1 MIPLLTLHYLP
12 KIEWYAY
19 LVKNETVVLE
29 HFDNYQKSSLRNR
42 TIINAANG
50 SMTLS
55 IPLKGGRGVRLPYNC
70 VEICYESNWQHQHWL
85 SITSAYGSSPF
96 FEHYADYLKPFY
108 EKQYATLYSFNH
120 ALLLVLL
127 KLLKV
132 KSAVSQTNTF
142 EKQPMDINDL
152 RDSIHALSAIQ
163 PAEKYIQVFGEKH
176 GFNPNVSVID
186 LLFNEGPNAYNYLTA
201 LTE

>member
-12 KIEWYAY
+12 KIEWFAY
-19 LVKNETVVLE
+19 FVKNESVILE
-29 HFDNYQKSSLRNR
+29 QFDNYQKSSLRNR

-55 IPLKGGRGVRLPYNC
+55 IPLKGGRGVRLPYNK
-70 VEICYESNWQHQHWL
+70 VEICYENNWQHQHWL

-108 EKQYATLYSFNH
+108 EKQYPTLFDFNH

-127 KLLKV
+127 RLLKT
-132 KSAVSQTNTF
+132 KSAIAKTSSF
-142 EKQPMDINDL
+142 EQQPISVNDL
-152 RDSIHALSAIQ
+152 RVSIHASSAIQ
-163 PAEKYIQVFGEKH
+163 PKEKYIQVFSEKH
-176 GFNPNVSVID
+176 GFNPNASVID
-186 LLFNEGPNAYNYLTA
+186 LLFNEGPNAGNYLKA